1 VVELTV
7 NYRTP
12 SEIMDLASR
21 VLAVA
26 AADLHAPESVRSTG
40 VSPRVLAA
48 EVTGL
53 ADAVARLA
61 REEAAVVSGE
71 TDAGGTVA
79 VITPDSLLDSV
90 GEALSSAG
98 IAYGS
103 VAAGALED
111 TVSLMPVTAAKGL
124 EFDSVIVV
132 EPARMITE
140 SPQGL
145 RALYVALTRT
155 TRRLALVHADPLPE
169 ALVS

>member
-1 VVELTV
+1 
-7 NYRTP
+7 
-12 SEIMDLASR
+12 MDLASR

-26 AADLHAPESVRSTG
+26 APNLHAPESVRSTG
-40 VSPRVLAA
+40 VSPRIVAA
-48 EVTGL
+48 GSGVTAL

-61 REEAAVVSGE
+61 REEAAIVSGE

-79 VITPDSLLDSV
+79 VITPDSLLDAV
-90 GEALSSAG
+90 GEALSRAD

-111 TVSLMPVTAAKGL
+111 TVSLMPVTSAKGL

-132 EPARMITE
+132 EPARVIAE
-140 SPQGL
+140 SAQGL

-155 TRRLALVHADPLPE
+155 TRRLALVHAEPLPE